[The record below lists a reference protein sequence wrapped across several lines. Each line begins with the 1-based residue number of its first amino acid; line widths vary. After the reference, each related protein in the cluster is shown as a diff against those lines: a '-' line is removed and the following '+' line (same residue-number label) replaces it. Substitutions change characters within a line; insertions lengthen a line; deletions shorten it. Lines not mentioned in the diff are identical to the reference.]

1 MSNSLAIFNQIAIRL
16 SRETDL
22 QSQLAIVVEGAMSL
36 TNADAGTL
44 YSLYDEQSLKFE
56 VVVNHTL
63 DINKKAPDIDFP
75 DIPVHQGSVN
85 SSMVVVNCVL
95 REESINVEDVY
106 NEDTY
111 NFSGTRVF
119 DETTGYRTHSVL
131 TVPIFNFDKKI
142 IGVIQL
148 INAKDENSQIR
159 EFNDNDLEMV
169 NLFVMQTA
177 FTMSSKVLIE
187 KQKALFDLIQPSEAS
202 K

>member
-22 QSQLAIVVEGAMSL
+22 QNQLAIVVEGAMSL

-75 DIPVHQGSVN
+75 DIPVQGSVN

-187 KQKALFDLIQPSEAS
+187 KQKALFDSIQPSEAS